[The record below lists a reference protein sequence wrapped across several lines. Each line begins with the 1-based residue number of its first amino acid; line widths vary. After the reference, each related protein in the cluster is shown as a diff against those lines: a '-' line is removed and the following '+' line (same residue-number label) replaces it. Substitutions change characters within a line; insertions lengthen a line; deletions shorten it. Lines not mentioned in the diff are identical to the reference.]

1 MSKNNLVE
9 QIINKDEST
18 FDQIYSEYNKL
29 VFYVIYQIVKDQEIT
44 KDLVQETFLTVYN
57 KIDQYNGGNFKY
69 WILQIAKHLAI
80 NYHDRVI
87 NKEKNR
93 VCKS

>member
-9 QIINKDEST
+9 RIINKDEST

-57 KIDQYNGGNFKY
+57 EFFYF
-69 WILQIAKHLAI
+69 
-80 NYHDRVI
+80 
-87 NKEKNR
+87 
-93 VCKS
+93 